1 MFIEFEPPI
10 GGAIA
15 NFKLREMQFYFTY
28 ETQGLQMT
36 KKVTFKVYM
45 QNQLKSFSN
54 YDSINE

>member
-1 MFIEFEPPI
+1 MFIEFQPPI

-28 ETQGLQMT
+28 ETHGLQMT
-36 KKVTFKVYM
+36 KKTFKVYM
-45 QNQLKSFSN
+45 QNQLKSFSK